1 MADGFL
7 AAKWMQHS
15 AVSKT
20 NELASL
26 LPERPSA
33 LPVDSHHMCVTYS
46 DVTFLKNTR
55 AKFRDVIRLA
65 QAVLLNQRQKQK

>member
-46 DVTFLKNTR
+46 DATFLKNTR